1 VILYLSISITAVRS
15 SNRFLSTVADITAS
29 LPRAMPGLVAGL
41 AFLWIYLLTPLRT
54 IMYTYMG
61 LALAYV
67 TIWSALGVRIIM
79 GSIIQIS
86 RELENVALI
95 HGATPTQVVVRI
107 LAPLLSRSLLITWL
121 LVFILSI
128 REHSI
133 PLFIATSGTQVIG

>member
-1 VILYLSISITAVRS
+1 
-15 SNRFLSTVADITAS
+15 
-29 LPRAMPGLVAGL
+29 
-41 AFLWIYLLTPLRT
+41 
-54 IMYTYMG
+54 MG

-67 TIWSALGVRIIM
+67 TIWSALGVRTIM

>member
-1 VILYLSISITAVRS
+1 
-15 SNRFLSTVADITAS
+15 
-29 LPRAMPGLVAGL
+29 
-41 AFLWIYLLTPLRT
+41 
-54 IMYTYMG
+54 
-61 LALAYV
+61 
-67 TIWSALGVRIIM
+67 M

-133 PLFIATSGTQVIG
+133 PLFIATSGTQVIGSSIVILLGSGDLGTIAGLSTISLAISSLLAIAIFRLGWKPYGG